1 MRTAIYARVSTQDQ
15 NTLSFQLKALKE
27 YAKSRKWKVVLEI
40 EDVGSGASERKKRE
54 QILKAARSREIDAVL
69 VWRLDRWGRSL
80 PDLIS
85 TLNEFTDLG
94 VSFVS

>member
-69 VWRLDRWGRSL
+69 VWR
-80 PDLIS
+80 
-85 TLNEFTDLG
+85 
-94 VSFVS
+94 